1 LGCFPKLNHNNH
13 QKNILTSDIG
23 GFLTRLLIV
32 IFIIELAIMVFFSL
46 VDLALP
52 SFLEGLLDAF
62 LLATLSAYPIYIWVI
77 RPYSEK
83 ITFERTKA
91 LIEAKIMAENA
102 QQLAEE
108 ATRMKSCFLANMSHE
123 IRTPMNAVIG
133 LNFLALQTELN
144 EKQSG
149 YISKAHH
156 SAQNLLGIINDI
168 LDFSKMESGKF
179 AMENTPFQFNDVIDN
194 VTRIVSLNADEKNIN
209 ISIKI
214 DSNVPDFFVGDS
226 LRLSQVLINLGTN
239 AVKFSNNNGRVTFH
253 VSLIEENTSSATL
266 KFSVHDKGIGISPS
280 QQKNVI

>member
-1 LGCFPKLNHNNH
+1 
-13 QKNILTSDIG
+13 
-23 GFLTRLLIV
+23 
-32 IFIIELAIMVFFSL
+32 
-46 VDLALP
+46 
-52 SFLEGLLDAF
+52 
-62 LLATLSAYPIYIWVI
+62 
-77 RPYSEK
+77 
-83 ITFERTKA
+83 
-91 LIEAKIMAENA
+91 MAENA